1 MILQRLDRYILKI
14 ATVAAIVLLVG
25 LTSVIWV
32 TQALREVDLITGKGQ
47 TVVIFF
53 TVTLLSLP
61 ALIAGIAPVALF
73 MATLYT
79 LNRLNS
85 DSELIVMNAAGVA
98 PHRLTRPF
106 LVLTVATSMLV
117 AWMALSVMPAGFR
130 TLRDLITLIRADFVA
145 NVVKE
150 GQFVS
155 LDSGVTFHYRE
166 KSGDALLGI
175 FMQDRR
181 DPNQPSIYI
190 AERGRTVEVEGSSFL
205 MLEKGTI
212 QRESRTDTTS
222 IISFERY
229 ALNLSALSGEATGGA
244 GEGDGDGVIYKPRE
258 RTTWQLLNQ
267 DPNEKYYQFQSGRFR
282 AELHNRLSA
291 PLYPFAFMLI
301 AFACIGEAR
310 TTRQGRAFAI
320 QAAILIVGAVRI
332 AAYAAWTASVRSGL
346 AVVLL
351 YLLPIVS
358 IILSGAIIL
367 FGQRLRPLIARIF
380 EPLTAPI
387 AALAMKLRRV

>member
-1 MILQRLDRYILKI
+1 MTNEVLTPAEMYHADALAVEAGVPSLTLMENAGRAVAEEILRRYGARPTLVLCGPGNNGGDVF
-14 ATVAAIVLLVG
+14 VAA
-25 LTSVIWV
+25 
-32 TQALREVDLITGKGQ
+32 RDLKRWGWP
-47 TVVIFF
+47 VR
-53 TVTLLSLP
+53 
-61 ALIAGIAPVALF
+61 VALL
-73 MATLYT
+73 AD
-79 LNRLNS
+79 R
-85 DSELIVMNAAGVA
+85 AG
-98 PHRLTRPF
+98 L
-106 LVLTVATSMLV
+106 
-117 AWMALSVMPAGFR
+117 
-130 TLRDLITLIRADFVA
+130 
-145 NVVKE
+145 K
-150 GQFVS
+150 
-155 LDSGVTFHYRE
+155 
-166 KSGDALLGI
+166 GDAAA
-175 FMQDRR
+175 MAAKWPR
-181 DPNQPSIYI
+181 S
-190 AERGRTVEVEGSSFL
+190 
-205 MLEKGTI
+205 
-212 QRESRTDTTS
+212 
-222 IISFERY
+222 
-229 ALNLSALSGEATGGA
+229 
-244 GEGDGDGVIYKPRE
+244 RE
-258 RTTWQLLNQ
+258 RTTWQLLSQ

>member
-1 MILQRLDRYILKI
+1 M
-14 ATVAAIVLLVG
+14 
-25 LTSVIWV
+25 
-32 TQALREVDLITGKGQ
+32 
-47 TVVIFF
+47 
-53 TVTLLSLP
+53 
-61 ALIAGIAPVALF
+61 
-73 MATLYT
+73 
-79 LNRLNS
+79 
-85 DSELIVMNAAGVA
+85 
-98 PHRLTRPF
+98 
-106 LVLTVATSMLV
+106 
-117 AWMALSVMPAGFR
+117 
-130 TLRDLITLIRADFVA
+130 
-145 NVVKE
+145 
-150 GQFVS
+150 
-155 LDSGVTFHYRE
+155 TFHYRE

-190 AERGRTVEVEGSSFL
+190 AERGRTVEAEGNSFL

-212 QRESRTDTTS
+212 QRESRTDSTS

-229 ALNLSALSGEATGGA
+229 ALNLSALSGEAAGGGA
-244 GEGDGDGVIYKPRE
+244 GEGDGEGVIYKPRE

-320 QAAILIVGAVRI
+320 QAAILTVGAVRI
-332 AAYAAWTASVRSGL
+332 GAYAAWTASVRSSF
-346 AVVLL
+346 AVLLL

-367 FGQRLRPLIARIF
+367 FGQRLRPLLARLF
-380 EPLTAPI
+380 EPITAPLS
-387 AALAMKLRRV
+387 ALFMKLRRA